1 MNKTLG
7 DMFLLDPEITFLN
20 HGSFG
25 ACPKPVF
32 KAYQDWQRKL
42 ESQPV
47 QFMTNQVYSAL
58 EKSRVSMSQFVGCDE
73 DELVFFQNPTTA
85 VTNVIFNLNLNPGD
99 EILMS
104 NHEYGALV
112 RGWKEWGKKT
122 GINIIQQEISTPV
135 MTEEKFI
142 EEFWK
147 GLTPKTKVIFLSH
160 ITSATALIF
169 PIEKIVNMAR
179 EKGIL
184 TIIDGAH
191 VPAHIPLNI
200 HELGCD
206 FYTGACHK
214 WLCGPKGSSF
224 LFVKKDHQDWVKPVV
239 VSWGPDGDDPTPSA
253 FLQDFQ
259 WQGTRDM
266 SAFLTMPTAID
277 FYKKEIR
284 PYQAACQKIIQ
295 DAYSEL
301 QSTFNSLPISPG
313 GSWLGQMVA
322 HPLPSQK
329 KPDLKEKLWKDHQ
342 IEIPIFEWEGQEFI
356 RISIQVYNSK
366 NDVNLLMSA
375 LHALL

>member
-122 GINIIQQEISTPV
+122 EVNIIQQEISTPV
-135 MTEEKFI
+135 TTEEKFI

-160 ITSATALIF
+160 ITSATALVF
-169 PIEKIVNMAR
+169 PIEKIVNIAR

-224 LFVKKDHQDWVKPVV
+224 LFVTKDHQDWVKPVV

-277 FYKKEIR
+277 FYKKETR
-284 PYQAACQKIIQ
+284 PYQADCQKIIQ

-301 QSTFNSLPISPG
+301 QSTLNSLPISPG